1 MISYNESLLQ
11 AQNLYAQKRF
21 SEAQKILQDVIENNE
36 DNAQAYFVLA
46 NILHAK
52 GELGKA
58 IKAFTKVIEIDPS
71 NTDASISLSIIYND
85 IGKYELAKTAFDNA
99 NKNLKASESGTQD
112 KHINK
117 KFSFKHLELAELYA
131 TYNRNEEAIFEYN
144 KASDLDPDN
153 LEIRI
158 KIAKA
163 YSKKGYKTKAF
174 DELKRLK
181 NEQPNYIPARMAM
194 ALLHFGQGNV
204 LEAQAEWQGILV
216 KDPGHQESK
225 MYLELSRTA
234 KEANINPSYS

>member
-1 MISYNESLLQ
+1 MISHNDSLLQ
-11 AQNLYAQKRF
+11 AQNFYTHKKY
-21 SEAQKILQDVIENNE
+21 SEAQKILQDVIESDENNP
-36 DNAQAYFVLA
+36 QGYFILA

-58 IKAFTKVIEIDPS
+58 IKAFSKVIELDPS

-85 IGKYELAKTAFDNA
+85 IGKYELAKTAFENA
-99 NKNLKASESGTQD
+99 NKNLKQSENGTQD
-112 KHINK
+112 QHINK

-131 TYNRNEEAIFEYN
+131 SYNRNEEAIFEYN

-163 YSKKGYKTKAF
+163 YSKKGYKAKAF
-174 DELKRLK
+174 EELKRLK
-181 NEQPNYIPARMAM
+181 NEHPNYVPARMAI

-204 LEAQAEWQGILV
+204 LEAQAEWQTILT
-216 KDPGHQESK
+216 KDPAHQEAK

-234 KEANINPSYS
+234 KEANIQPSLS